1 LNVTQRRIRGI
12 PQNGIVKKVTLSLLL
27 ALLTLT
33 FLYPLYYMVINS
45 LKTRTEYFV
54 NPFGFPGGALQ
65 WGNYSTMISQFQ
77 ILNLFKNSFVV
88 SASTVVVLLA
98 VCVFASYVFAKY
110 RFRGRSF
117 IYLAV
122 IATMF
127 IPSQVTIIP
136 LYVLFSKLGLVNT
149 YWSVILSY
157 IALFLPEAILL
168 MTANFRGII
177 DELLEAAEM
186 DGCGYFQRVWNV
198 IVPMG
203 RAAIFLSIIFYF
215 ITAWNDLFTPM
226 IFLQSMDKRTVMV
239 ALAALMGRYTGAP
252 TLQFA
257 GLLLSAI
264 PALVVYI
271 IFQRNI
277 IKGLSV
283 GAIK

>member
-1 LNVTQRRIRGI
+1 MAARTPRRLGLT
-12 PQNGIVKKVTLSLLL
+12 VLLS
-27 ALLTLT
+27 AMTVT
-33 FLYPLYYMVINS
+33 FLYPLFYMAINS
-45 LKTRTEYFV
+45 LKSRARYFSD
-54 NPFGFPGGALQ
+54 PFGLPDLPLQ
-65 WGNYSTMISQFQ
+65 WENFATMVSQFR
-77 ILNLFKNSFVV
+77 IFRLFWNSFVV
-88 SASTVVVLLA
+88 SAGTVLLVLV
-98 VCVFASYVFAKY
+98 VCTFASYIFAKY
-110 RFRGRSF
+110 KFRGRNAL
-117 IYLAV
+117 YVTV

-136 LYVLFSKLGLVNT
+136 LYIMFSRLGLVNN

-157 IALFLPEAILL
+157 LALFLPEAVLL

-177 DELLEAAEM
+177 DELLEAAEI
-186 DGCGYFQRVWNV
+186 DGCGYLQRVWYIV
-198 IVPMG
+198 VPMG
-203 RAAIFLSIIFYF
+203 QAAVFLSIIFYF

-264 PALVVYI
+264 PAILVYAV
-271 IFQRNI
+271 FQRHI
-277 IKGLSV
+277 IRGLSV

>member
-1 LNVTQRRIRGI
+1 MTRRDT
-12 PQNGIVKKVTLSLLL
+12 VKRVLVSVML
-27 ALLTLT
+27 AALTVT
-33 FLYPLYYMVINS
+33 FLYPLYYMLINS
-45 LKTRTEYFV
+45 LKTRTAYYT
-54 NPFGFPGGALQ
+54 NPFSLPTGMLQ
-65 WGNYSTMISQFQ
+65 WENFSTMISQFQ
-77 ILNLFKNSFVV
+77 ILNLFKNSFFV
-88 SASTVVVLLA
+88 AAGTVVILLV

-110 RFRGRSF
+110 NFKGRGV

-136 LYVLFSKLGLVNT
+136 LYVLFSRIGLVNT
-149 YWSVILSY
+149 YWAVILSY
-157 IALFLPEAILL
+157 VALFLPEAILL

-177 DELLEAAEM
+177 NEMLEAAEI
-186 DGCGYFQRVWNV
+186 DGCGYFQRVRHV

-226 IFLQSMDKRTVMV
+226 IFLQSMNKRTVMV

-257 GLLLSAI
+257 GLLLSAV
-264 PALVVYI
+264 PALIVYI
-271 IFQRNI
+271 IFQRQI
-277 IKGLSV
+277 IKGLTV

>member
-1 LNVTQRRIRGI
+1 VAKR
-12 PQNGIVKKVTLSLLL
+12 GIVKRSLISFII
-27 ALLTLT
+27 AIVTLT
-33 FLYPLYYMVINS
+33 FVYPLYYMLINA
-45 LKTRTEYFV
+45 LKSRTAYYV
-54 NPFGFPGGALQ
+54 NPFGFPKGALQ
-65 WGNYSTMISQFQ
+65 WENFSTMVSQFQ
-77 ILNLFKNSFVV
+77 ILNLFKNSFIV
-88 SASTVVVLLA
+88 SAVTVVLLLV
-98 VCVFASYVFAKY
+98 VCTFSSYVFAKY
-110 RFRGRSF
+110 KFRGRNA
-117 IYLAV
+117 IYLTV

-136 LYVLFSKLGLVNT
+136 LYVLFSRIGLVNH

-157 IALFLPEAILL
+157 VALFLPEAVLL
-168 MTANFRGII
+168 MTANFRSII
-177 DELLEAAEM
+177 DELLEAAEI
-186 DGCGYFQRVWNV
+186 DGCGYFQRVANV
-198 IVPMG
+198 VVPMG

-257 GLLLSAI
+257 GLLLSAV

-271 IFQRNI
+271 IFQRQI
-277 IKGLSV
+277 IRGLSV

>member
-1 LNVTQRRIRGI
+1 MTGRGTAKKALLSVAL
-12 PQNGIVKKVTLSLLL
+12 GI
-27 ALLTLT
+27 LTLT
-33 FLYPLYYMVINS
+33 FLYPLYYMLINS
-45 LKTRTEYFV
+45 LKERTAYFV
-54 NPFGFPGGALQ
+54 NPFGLPVGALQ
-65 WGNYSTMISQFQ
+65 WQNYATMISQFQ
-77 ILNLFKNSFVV
+77 ILNLFKNSLIV
-88 SASTVVVLLA
+88 SAGTVVLLLV
-98 VCVFASYVFAKY
+98 VCTFASYVFAKY
-110 RFRGRSF
+110 RFRGRAL
-117 IYLAV
+117 IYIAV

-157 IALFLPEAILL
+157 LALFLPEAILL

-177 DELLEAAEM
+177 DELLEAAEI

-257 GLLLSAI
+257 GLLLSAV

-271 IFQRNI
+271 IFQRQI

>member
-1 LNVTQRRIRGI
+1 MARRGGAKRVII
-12 PQNGIVKKVTLSLLL
+12 SLLI
-27 ALLTLT
+27 AVLTLT
-33 FLYPLYYMVINS
+33 FIYPLYFMLINS
-45 LKTRTEYFV
+45 LKTRTAYYT
-54 NPFGFPGGALQ
+54 NPFGPPGGVLQ
-65 WGNYSTMISQFQ
+65 WENFTTMISQFQ
-77 ILNLFKNSFVV
+77 ILKLFKNSFFV
-88 SASTVVVLLA
+88 SAGTVILLLVV
-98 VCVFASYVFAKY
+98 CTFASYVFAKY
-110 RFRGRSF
+110 KFRGRNA

-136 LYVLFSKLGLVNT
+136 LYVLFSRIGMVNH
-149 YWSVILSY
+149 YSSVILSY
-157 IALFLPEAILL
+157 LALFLPEAVLL

-177 DELLEAAEM
+177 DELLEAAEI

-198 IVPMG
+198 VVPMG

-264 PALVVYI
+264 PALVVYV
-271 IFQRNI
+271 IFQRQI
-277 IKGLSV
+277 IRGLSV